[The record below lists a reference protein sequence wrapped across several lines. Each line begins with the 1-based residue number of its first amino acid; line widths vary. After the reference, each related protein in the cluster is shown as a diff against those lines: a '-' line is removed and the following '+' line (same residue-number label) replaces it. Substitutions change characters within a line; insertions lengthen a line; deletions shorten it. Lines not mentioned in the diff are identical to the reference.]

1 MRARCPT
8 KGFFVGY
15 LIRQPSAATFPKG
28 EGKIK
33 ALRSK
38 PSPLGKVAFAKQMT
52 DEVIRKGPLSTGKRR
67 APQKVNTCIFHRR

>member
-33 ALRSK
+33 ALSQK

-52 DEVIRKGPLSTGKRR
+52 DEIIRKRR